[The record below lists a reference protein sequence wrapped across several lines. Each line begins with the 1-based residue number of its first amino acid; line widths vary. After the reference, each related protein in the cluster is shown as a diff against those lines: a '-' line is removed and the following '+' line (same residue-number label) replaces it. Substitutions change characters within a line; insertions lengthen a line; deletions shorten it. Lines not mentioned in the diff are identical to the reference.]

1 MVQEKAGRQERAGQ
15 QAGDKAR
22 PSQSHPF
29 PPLTVVSH
37 DVDKVHAVLQAG
49 QVQACA
55 GVCRGGSGAAG
66 CVGLPVV
73 ERLLLLLEAA

>member
-1 MVQEKAGRQERAGQ
+1 MSGVAIVFDFCSRLVESIRHAGEVARDHRDSLRVGLEAVRQVA
-15 QAGDKAR
+15 
-22 PSQSHPF
+22 
-29 PPLTVVSH
+29 
-37 DVDKVHAVLQAG
+37 AVR